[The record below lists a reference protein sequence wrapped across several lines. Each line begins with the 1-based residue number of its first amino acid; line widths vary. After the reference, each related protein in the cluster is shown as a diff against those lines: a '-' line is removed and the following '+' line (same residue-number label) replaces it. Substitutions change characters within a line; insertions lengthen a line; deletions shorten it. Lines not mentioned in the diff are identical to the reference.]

1 MPTFRIMV
9 FGDVSLVFEPVNQ
22 RNKNT
27 VDLPYFTLA
36 TFLIERDWTTEE
48 VCIYIR
54 TVKQYVGVHFV
65 HVPL

>member
-1 MPTFRIMV
+1 MPSFIILV

-27 VDLPYFTLA
+27 VKPPYVALS
-36 TFLIERDWTTEE
+36 TFLTERYWTTEE

-54 TVKQYVGVHFV
+54 AVKQYVGVHFV
-65 HVPL
+65 GVAL